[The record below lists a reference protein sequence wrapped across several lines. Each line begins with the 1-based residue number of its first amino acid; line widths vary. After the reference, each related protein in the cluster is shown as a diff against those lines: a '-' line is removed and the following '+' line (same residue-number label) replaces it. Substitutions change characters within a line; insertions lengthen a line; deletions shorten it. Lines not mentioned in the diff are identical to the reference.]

1 MRTIKSLLLQLRP
14 KQWTK
19 NLLVFAAPIFAEKFL
34 DLHAVWMTVL
44 AFFCFSF
51 TASTVYIL
59 NDVMD
64 VEKDRLHPEK
74 SKRPIASGAITIP
87 GAITVGAFLLVISFL
102 CSYWLHP
109 LFFAILIFYFIMNV
123 LYSIWLK
130 HMVIIDVMIIALG
143 FVLRGFSGAVVVEVK
158 MTSWFIL
165 CTMLLA
171 LFLALSKRRH
181 ELELFS
187 GDPLRQRKVLEHY
200 STGLLDQ
207 MISIVTSATIMSYSL
222 YTATTGPNVY
232 MMWTIPFVLYGI
244 FRYLYLVHMREGGG
258 SPEKVLLDDKPILI
272 TVVLYG
278 LTVMFIK
285 LYF

>member
-1 MRTIKSLLLQLRP
+1 MKLKALFLQMRP

-19 NLLVFAAPIFAEKFL
+19 NLLIFAAPVFAEKFL
-34 DLHAVWMTVL
+34 DLQAIWMSIL

-51 TASTVYIL
+51 TASTVYII

-74 SKRPIASGAITIP
+74 SKRPIASRALGIRTAILFGMI
-87 GAITVGAFLLVISFL
+87 LLIFSFAV
-102 CSYWLHP
+102 SFWLHP
-109 LFFAILIFYFIMNV
+109 LYLVILLFYFVVNV
-123 LYSIWLK
+123 LYSICLK

-187 GDPLRQRKVLEHY
+187 EDPLRQRKVLEHY
-200 STGLLDQ
+200 SMGLLDQ

-222 YTATTGPNVY
+222 YTATSGPNVY
-232 MMWTIPFVLYGI
+232 MMWTIPVVLYGI